1 MQTSAFAY
9 INIGG
14 AARVVNHVVT
24 SIGRRRRSWS
34 PPPAAHDI
42 RDPRAS
48 QAARRCHGVPQRRP
62 RGRYHGARRRSSR
75 SPWGLDGSSRL
86 ADDGCSMG
94 CTSRLNTE
102 RPNPAPRRVRVLQRE
117 TATCALCRL
126 NTFRART
133 PPALRELVRMG
144 CGLSQVDK
152 VGTGGK
158 DRMQSAWDGGQGSWH
173 ICFLSTFSFRERIS
187 RQKER
192 KEKGRRRCSA
202 RRSREGIVGIR
213 VSIIDAAGVFCDGDE
228 GCPKRGRECHR
239 QVRRQLLFGMPADVD
254 AVGR

>member
-1 MQTSAFAY
+1 LPRTVK
-9 INIGG
+9 NP
-14 AARVVNHVVT
+14 ARSERSERTKLATASCCLWHP
-24 SIGRRRRSWS
+24 SFRREQHDRACRGVRR
-34 PPPAAHDI
+34 A
-42 RDPRAS
+42 
-48 QAARRCHGVPQRRP
+48 RP
-62 RGRYHGARRRSSR
+62 RSRYHGARRRSSR

-86 ADDGCSMG
+86 TDDGCSMG
-94 CTSRLNTE
+94 CTNRLNTE
-102 RPNPAPRRVRVLQRE
+102 QPNPAPRRVPVLQRE
-117 TATCALCRL
+117 PATCALCRL

-192 KEKGRRRCSA
+192 KEKERRRCSA
-202 RRSREGIVGIR
+202 RRSKEGIVEIR
-213 VSIIDAAGVFCDGDE
+213 VSMIDAAGGFCDGDG
-228 GCPKRGRECHR
+228 GCPQRGQESHR
-239 QVRRQLLFGMPADVD
+239 QVRRQLLFGMPADLD